1 MKFSN
6 VTPNQAKLAR
16 KFEQAGLC
24 SYSQALKAFERRNDA
39 QIEAWKK
46 ELAKKEAENK

>member
-24 SYSQALKAFERRNDA
+24 SYSQALKAFDRRDDA

-46 ELAKKEAENK
+46 ELAKKEAESK